1 MRGCLGVLTVLAVL
15 LLVGSPASAFD
26 AKTTFAKGAMVVSI
40 EGGGGTTPALEK
52 YRSSTEME
60 SWNAGV
66 RVSLLPF
73 GAGGSGAF
81 LGALEVGLEPFFQ
94 RYLSGQNAFY
104 AGLAAVARYHFL
116 SLGRFVP
123 YVEVAGAAGGTDLR
137 ILEAESDFAFLLF
150 GGMGASVFLTDD
162 TALYMGYRLQH
173 VSNGGTDTHNR
184 GFESHTGVI
193 GLSMYF
199 R

>member
-1 MRGCLGVLTVLAVL
+1 MRGYLGVFTALAVL
-15 LLVGSPASAFD
+15 LFVGSSASAFD
-26 AKTTFAKGAMVVSI
+26 GKTTFAKGATVVSV
-40 EGGGGTTPALEK
+40 EGGGGTTPALDK

-60 SWNAGV
+60 LWNAGV

-73 GAGGSGAF
+73 GAGGAGAL

-94 RYLSGQNAFY
+94 RYLSGQEAFY

-123 YVEVAGAAGGTDLR
+123 YVEIAGAAGGTDLR
-137 ILEAESDFAFLLF
+137 ILEADSDFAFLLF
-150 GGMGASVFLTDD
+150 GGMGASIFITDD
-162 TALYMGYRLQH
+162 TALYAGYRLQH
-173 VSNGGTDTHNR
+173 VSNGGTGTHNR

>member
-1 MRGCLGVLTVLAVL
+1 MRGCLGVLAALAVL

-26 AKTTFAKGAMVVSI
+26 GKTTFAKGAMVVSI

-60 SWNAGV
+60 LWNVGA

-81 LGALEVGLEPFFQ
+81 LGALEVGVEPFFQ
-94 RYLSGQNAFY
+94 RYLSGQEAFF
-104 AGLAAVARYHFL
+104 AGIAAVARYHFL

-137 ILEAESDFAFLLF
+137 ILEADSDFTFLLF
-150 GGMGASVFLTDD
+150 GGMGASIFLTDD
-162 TALYMGYRLQH
+162 TAVYAGYRLQH
-173 VSNGGTDTHNR
+173 ASNGGTGTHNR

>member
-1 MRGCLGVLTVLAVL
+1 MRGCLGVLTALAVL
-15 LLVGSPASAFD
+15 LLVSSSASAFD
-26 AKTTFAKGAMVVSI
+26 GKTTFAKGAMVVSI
-40 EGGGGTTPALEK
+40 EGGGGTTPALDK

-60 SWNAGV
+60 LWNAGV

-73 GAGGSGAF
+73 GAGGAGAL

-94 RYLSGQNAFY
+94 RYLSGQEAFY

-123 YVEVAGAAGGTDLR
+123 YVEIAGAAGGTDLR
-137 ILEAESDFAFLLF
+137 ILEADSDFAFLLF
-150 GGMGASVFLTDD
+150 GGMGASIFITDD
-162 TALYMGYRLQH
+162 TALYAGYRLQH
-173 VSNGGTDTHNR
+173 VSNGGTGTHNR